1 MANTIFSTIFIPL
14 LSALLGGVLVAIIN
28 NYFEREKRQAEIA
41 NLKQQVRESLAKGGV
56 EVEKIQ
62 AETKLIN
69 AQAAVLAT
77 ETKDIKDRQE
87 KLEFVLEHLIS
98 KPELH
103 FLERL
108 AMSSKQDV
116 IVFNENEYRITE
128 HLRSLRDKGFIK
140 KIGTKSIGELRSGDN
155 LNQFFQTT
163 ESGERYFKYSKQLE
177 D

>member
-1 MANTIFSTIFIPL
+1 
-14 LSALLGGVLVAIIN
+14 
-28 NYFEREKRQAEIA
+28 
-41 NLKQQVRESLAKGGV
+41 
-56 EVEKIQ
+56 
-62 AETKLIN
+62 
-69 AQAAVLAT
+69 
-77 ETKDIKDRQE
+77 
-87 KLEFVLEHLIS
+87 
-98 KPELH
+98 
-103 FLERL
+103 
-108 AMSSKQDV
+108 MSSKQDV